1 LAKYDIILGMDW
13 MEEVEHCVNY
23 KKKRLRIGPRG
34 GKAQSLIQGLTA
46 KDAEQYAGSR
56 VDRKPVLQQISLDTN
71 PDDDVEILVAE
82 IVSEEEF
89 QSDCAAIWTELSNAE
104 TSPDLNEF
112 EKRIRMEY
120 PDLFEE
126 PSGLPPER
134 KSGGFRIRLIP
145 GAQPT
150 YRSPYRMTPAELDEY
165 RRQILALRDRRAVR
179 RSKSPYAAPAIFVPK
194 PGSVDPKTGKPKLRM
209 VYDYR
214 FLNRITVK
222 DRFPLPLPEDLL
234 NRLQGSRFF
243 SKIDFFSSYHQHR
256 MHPDDIEKTAF
267 MGPDGLWEWLVM
279 PFGLTNAPAE
289 FMRLMYDV
297 LKKHIDKGYCIVYL
311 DDILIYSKT
320 AQEHDRHV
328 RAILDTLRKEGFRLG
343 SDKCEFGRARA
354 TFLGFEVDGQDD
366 AIKMTAAKVRAVA
379 DWPYPTTPT
388 EMRKFVGLTGVYRRF
403 VPDFARLVLPLL
415 SLITV
420 DQRQFDNVRQDTDG
434 WKRVCAAVDMLK
446 AAIIARPALALPKA
460 GCQYLVRTDASDFAI
475 GGTLRQLQDD
485 PDGKGRMCERIL
497 AYFSRKLLDAETRYS
512 TYDKELLAVRDAIT
526 HWRYYLHGNDGGK
539 FIVRTDHSSLQH
551 ILKQPKLTSRQMR
564 LLETLQEYDFDIE
577 YWPGAKNYVQDA
589 LSRRPDYKEPPIPRL
604 GTKQQQVAEV
614 PDAGEI
620 LLAGVEQQQ
629 LLDPRLVVR
638 QPLGS
643 DAGLHQED
651 LEVENMMATVAIQ
664 AGEWL
669 DRVRDAYKS
678 DGYFD
683 LVWEELTGEPEDAE
697 KTSAERHKQRRDRA
711 KKYYLEDGLIYDK
724 IQRRLCVPKVLQMEV
739 IEEAHNSTTG
749 GHFGTDRTEAM
760 VASRFYWKGLRP
772 MVRRYVQ
779 GCEACQRAKPP
790 NHKPYGLLQ
799 PLDIPEERW
808 KRINIDFITKLP
820 TTEKGNDTIITFVD
834 GLTKRAHWVA
844 TTEKTL
850 TAKKF
855 AQLFVEHYFR
865 LHGIPDDIVSDRDA
879 RFTSEFW
886 EHLTTMWKT
895 KLKMSTAFHPQTD
908 GQAEK
913 ANSIVERYLR
923 TFAANDERRWDDLLP
938 LAEFSYNAHTH
949 KSLGMTPFEA
959 DLCYTPRTPLDMMT
973 SGVRQ
978 AKPGHGEEAVSFVT
992 TMQDNLRKMRA
1003 VLLTVQET
1011 QREQANKTRQAHTFQ
1026 PGDKVMISTKNMP
1039 LTYAAAAAG
1048 RGEEARLSSAL
1059 RQKFLGPYTLGERR
1073 GENAFDI
1080 PDLPSHLRIHRTQNV
1095 ALFKRYIPGMPD
1107 QPQEPPPPVRVLKS
1121 GAAEYELERIVA
1133 WKYDENDDDRLK
1145 LLIKWKGEPESA
1157 STWEPPTNLSRYGG
1171 AETLKEWV
1179 DAAPDYVMFAHLLPK
1194 AFRRR
1199 REGTRSSSR
1208 LTKGAEQPAR
1218 RGGLG

>member
-1 LAKYDIILGMDW
+1 M
-13 MEEVEHCVNY
+13 
-23 KKKRLRIGPRG
+23 
-34 GKAQSLIQGLTA
+34 
-46 KDAEQYAGSR
+46 
-56 VDRKPVLQQISLDTN
+56 
-71 PDDDVEILVAE
+71 
-82 IVSEEEF
+82 
-89 QSDCAAIWTELSNAE
+89 NAE
-104 TSPDLNEF
+104 TLPDPKEF
-112 EKRIRMEY
+112 EKRIRDEY

-126 PSGLPPER
+126 PTGLPPER
-134 KSGGFRIRLIP
+134 KGGGFRIRLIP
-145 GAQPT
+145 GAQPP
-150 YRSPYRMTPAELDEY
+150 YKSPYRMTPTELGEY

-194 PGSVDPKTGKPKLRM
+194 PGTIDPETGKPKLRM

-234 NRLQGSRFF
+234 NKLQGSRIF

-256 MHPDDIEKTAF
+256 MHPEDVEKTAF
-267 MGPDGLWEWLVM
+267 VGPDGLWEWLVM
-279 PFGLTNAPAE
+279 PFGLSNAPAE

-297 LKKHIDKGYCIVYL
+297 LKKHIDKGHCIVFL
-311 DDILIYSKT
+311 DDIMIHSKN
-320 AQEHDRHV
+320 AREHEHHV
-328 RAILDTLRKEGFRLG
+328 RSVLDTLRKEGFRLS
-343 SDKCEFGRARA
+343 SDKCEFGRART

-366 AIKMTAAKVRAVA
+366 AVKMTEAKVRAVA
-379 DWPYPTTPT
+379 DWPYPSTPT

-415 SLITV
+415 SMITV
-420 DQRQFDNVRQDTDG
+420 DQSRFDTVRQNPAS
-434 WKRVCAAVDMLK
+434 WKRICAAVDMLK
-446 AAIIARPALALPKA
+446 AAIIARPALALPRA

-475 GGTLRQLQDD
+475 GGTLRQFQPEDD
-485 PDGKGRMCERIL
+485 DDSAGRMRERII

-526 HWRYYLHGNDGGK
+526 YWRYYLHGNDGGK
-539 FIVRTDHSSLQH
+539 FLVRTDHSSLQH

-604 GTKQQQVAEV
+604 GTKQQLAAEV
-614 PDAGEI
+614 PNVGEI
-620 LLAGVEQQQ
+620 LLAGVEQP
-629 LLDPRLVVR
+629 LHSRPVVR
-638 QPLGS
+638 QPLGR
-643 DAGLHQED
+643 DAGLHPRECSQEECSRD
-651 LEVENMMATVAIQ
+651 ETMEKGAEDWDCDGEIMMATVAAQ

-669 DRVRDAYKS
+669 DRVREGYKL

-683 LVWEELTGEPEDAE
+683 LVWEELVEGDLEEV
-697 KTSAERHKQRRDRA
+697 SAERHKQRRDRA
-711 KKYYLEDGLIYDK
+711 KRYYLEDGLIYDR
-724 IQRRLCVPKVLQMEV
+724 IQRRLCVPKALQMEV
-739 IEEAHNSTTG
+739 IEEAHNSATG
-749 GHFGTDRTEAM
+749 GHFGAARTEAM

-808 KRINIDFITKLP
+808 RRINVDFITKLP
-820 TTEKGNDTIITFVD
+820 MTTKGNDTIITFID

-923 TFAANDERRWDDLLP
+923 TFAAEDERNWDDLLP

-959 DLCYTPRTPLDMMT
+959 DLSYRPRTPLDMMT
-973 SGVRQ
+973 GVRQ

-992 TMQDNLRKMRA
+992 TMQDNLRKMRE
-1003 VLLTVQET
+1003 VLRTVQET
-1011 QREQANKTRQAHTFQ
+1011 QREEANKSRQAHTFQ
-1026 PGDKVMISTKNMP
+1026 TGDKVMISTKNMP
-1039 LTYAAAAAG
+1039 LSYAAAASGPGAG
-1048 RGEEARLSSAL
+1048 EARLSSTL
-1059 RQKFLGPYTLGERR
+1059 RQKFIGPYTLGERR

-1121 GAAEYELERIVA
+1121 GAAEYELERIVT

-1145 LLIKWKGEPESA
+1145 LLIKWKGKPDSG

-1171 AETLKEWV
+1171 AETLREWV

-1194 AFRRR
+1194 AFRRKT
-1199 REGTRSSSR
+1199 EATRSSAR
-1208 LTKGAEQPAR
+1208 LAGRQP
-1218 RGGLG
+1218 LG